1 MCWSPAPRLMV
12 LFRSNCVEPLG
23 SGTTWKQKVTTNK
36 TLKDAA
42 QARFWL
48 PLCFLD
54 YGDVWSSHH
63 YKLLCASPNLRL
75 CAKVNAFSLSFPVLW
90 SPSLWVWY
98 GHGLEVRAG
107 VLSCRRP
114 SELSLQAFSH
124 EGEKSS
130 PGHETPPRG
139 LKVPGGR
146 IWGICLWWYVSLS
159 IIPINLVGLSS

>member
-1 MCWSPAPRLMV
+1 MLITCSPAHGA
-12 LFRSNCVEPLG
+12 FWSNCVEPLG

-63 YKLLCASPNLRL
+63 YKLLCASSNLKL

-90 SPSLWVWY
+90 SPSLWVWPWSWSQSSCAV
-98 GHGLEVRAG
+98 LQKTLRAE
-107 VLSCRRP
+107 SPSRRP
-114 SELSLQAFSH
+114 SELSLQAGDPQSWVYKH
-124 EGEKSS
+124 SLMK
-130 PGHETPPRG
+130 
-139 LKVPGGR
+139 GR
-146 IWGICLWWYVSLS
+146 RAHQTTRPLPDG
-159 IIPINLVGLSS
+159 

>member
-90 SPSLWVWY
+90 SPSLWVWPWSWSQSSCAVLQKTLRAESTSILSWRGEELTRPRDPSPMVKGSWRKDL
-98 GHGLEVRAG
+98 GH
-107 VLSCRRP
+107 
-114 SELSLQAFSH
+114 LSLVVC
-124 EGEKSS
+124 
-130 PGHETPPRG
+130 
-139 LKVPGGR
+139 VP
-146 IWGICLWWYVSLS
+146 VNN
-159 IIPINLVGLSS
+159 PN